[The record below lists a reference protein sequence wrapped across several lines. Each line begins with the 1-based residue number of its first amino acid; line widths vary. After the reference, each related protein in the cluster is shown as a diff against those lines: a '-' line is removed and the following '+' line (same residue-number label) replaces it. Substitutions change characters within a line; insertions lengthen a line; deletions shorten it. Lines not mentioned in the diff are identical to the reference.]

1 MTENN
6 VQNEPQAKKSKK
18 GLIIGII
25 VALLAVGGAVA
36 GALMLTGNKGE
47 EETAYALL
55 EDNDNPADY
64 EQFLADYP
72 NSILEFRCSSI
83 ISPTMFCSYFNH
95 FIIHISHLF
104 ILFLIF
110 S

>member
-6 VQNEPQAKKSKK
+6 EMNEPQAKKSKK
-18 GLIIGII
+18 GLIIGIV
-25 VALLAVGGAVA
+25 VALLIVGSAVTGV
-36 GALMLTGNKGE
+36 LMMTGDKDV

-72 NSILEFRCSSI
+72 NSAYAF
-83 ISPTMFCSYFNH
+83 
-95 FIIHISHLF
+95 
-104 ILFLIF
+104 
-110 S
+110 

>member
-72 NSILEFRCSSI
+72 NSAYAFEVQKRLKPPTLPWRRAPCATARYRRNYRC
-83 ISPTMFCSYFNH
+83 
-95 FIIHISHLF
+95 
-104 ILFLIF
+104 
-110 S
+110 